1 MGHIVPC
8 LMEKTSFPN
17 MDAPINKRNLFLL
30 SGRANFP
37 IAEYHRQSPSH
48 QCVKS
53 VQIRSNFW
61 SVFSC
66 IWTECG
72 EIRSISPYSVRT
84 RENTDQKLLRI
95 WTLFTQCDEL
105 INLALIWSKFLKD
118 QLLEINSF
126 WTNVPFMQ
134 KPGCWFLL
142 AKCLKST

>member
-1 MGHIVPC
+1 MVFWCFQEVERGCTGNEWFNRTKI
-8 LMEKTSFPN
+8 
-17 MDAPINKRNLFLL
+17 L
-30 SGRANFP
+30 SIDSAW
-37 IAEYHRQSPSH
+37 
-48 QCVKS
+48 S

-84 RENTDQKLLRI
+84 QENTDQKLLRI

-126 WTNVPFMQ
+126 STNVPFMQ